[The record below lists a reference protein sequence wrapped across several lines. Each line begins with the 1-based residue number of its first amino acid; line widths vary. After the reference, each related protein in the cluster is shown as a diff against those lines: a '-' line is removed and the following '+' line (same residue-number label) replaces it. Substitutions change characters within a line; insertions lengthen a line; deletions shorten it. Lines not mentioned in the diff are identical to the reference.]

1 MLLLSPFHECSTV
14 LSVGDT
20 KREIL
25 SSKAYNSMMSEL
37 IISCE
42 KNYVYK
48 ISQANLSKPI

>member
-1 MLLLSPFHECSTV
+1 MLLLSPFHVCSTV